1 MSNVEQTIVD
11 AADKLIKAVE
21 VYGPKAT
28 SLVLET
34 GRVAAMQELVTGFA
48 FAAGALIALSAAWI
62 FLRKFWKINDYDDGV
77 EAVFAASVIS
87 VLLGLLAVPT
97 AVAYLTNVFAWVGL
111 NHPEI
116 YLAAKLLKL

>member
-1 MSNVEQTIVD
+1 MANVEQTIVD
-11 AADKLIKAVE
+11 AADKLVKAVE

-34 GRVAAMQELVTGFA
+34 GRMAAMQDLVTGFA

-62 FLRKFWKINDYDDGV
+62 SLRRLWKMNAYDDGV
-77 EAVFAASVIS
+77 EAFVAASVIS
-87 VLLGLLAVPT
+87 VLLGLLTVPT
-97 AVAYLTNVFAWVGL
+97 AIVYLTNVFAWVGL

>member
-1 MSNVEQTIVD
+1 MANVEQTIVD
-11 AADKLIKAVE
+11 AADKLVKAVE

-34 GRVAAMQELVTGFA
+34 VRVAAMQDIVTGFA

-62 FLRKFWKINDYDDGV
+62 FLRKLWKMNAYDDGV

-87 VLLGLLAVPT
+87 VLLWLLTVLT
-97 AVAYLTNVFAWVGL
+97 AIAYLTSVFAWVGL
-111 NHPEI
+111 QHPEI